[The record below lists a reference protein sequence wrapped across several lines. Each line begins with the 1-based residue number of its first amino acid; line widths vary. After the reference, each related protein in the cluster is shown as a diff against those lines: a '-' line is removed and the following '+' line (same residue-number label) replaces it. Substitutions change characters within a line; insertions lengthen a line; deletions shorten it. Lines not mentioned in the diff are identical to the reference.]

1 MKYSNLGFSKFI
13 SLPLCLLSSFFVGVS
28 LHAADPVSL
37 KLEIGRALDKGV
49 AWLNGEQNAT
59 SGNWGVAEYPAL
71 TGLALRATLGHPDP
85 SVVGKFSKNQKAGF
99 DFILSKVQSDGGIYG
114 KGLASYNT
122 SICMMA
128 LLQSKDPSYEQVV
141 RNARKFLINQQSDFD
156 KKGEADNVFD
166 GGVGYGSR
174 WAHSDLSNTH
184 LAMEALFYANK
195 SLKSKE
201 GDELDLDW
209 DAAIAFVQK
218 CQNLPGSNKE
228 KWVSGHKDDRGGF
241 VYFPG
246 SSMAGERKGKDG
258 SIALRSYGSMSY
270 AGLLSFIYAEMKEN
284 DPRLVAVRDWLRA
297 HYTIKENPGM
307 GEQGLY
313 YYYHTMAKAL
323 SLSGIKEIKD
333 GEGKMRDWRKELALE
348 LLNQQDPKG
357 FWMNENGRWWERDPI
372 LVTAYALLSLERVY
386 YSL

>member
-1 MKYSNLGFSKFI
+1 MNIPRF
-13 SLPLCLLSSFFVGVS
+13 SFFNPFGSWMAFVFLFFSGVQ
-28 LHAADPVSL
+28 LQAAENASL

-49 AWLNGEQNAT
+49 TWLNNEQNST
-59 SGNWGVAEYPAL
+59 SGHWGESEYPAL
-71 TGLALRATLGHPDP
+71 TGLALRATMGHPD
-85 SVVGKFSKNQKAGF
+85 STLVGKFSKNRKAGF
-99 DFILSKVQSDGGIYG
+99 EFLLSKVQSDGGIYG

-128 LLQSKDPSYEQVV
+128 LMQTKESKYEAIIRQ
-141 RNARKFLINQQSDFD
+141 ARKFLINQQADFD
-156 KKGEADNVFD
+156 KKGELDNTFD

-184 LAMEALFYANK
+184 LAMEALYYAK
-195 SLKSKE
+195 HSLKSKE

-218 CQNLPGSNKE
+218 CQNLPETNKE
-228 KWVSGHKDDRGGF
+228 KWVSEHKDDRGGF

-246 SSMAGERKGKDG
+246 SSMAGEREAKNG
-258 SIALRSYGSMSY
+258 SKALRSYGSMSY
-270 AGLLSFIYAEMKEN
+270 AGLLSFIYAEMDKD
-284 DPRLVAVRDWLRA
+284 DPRILAVREWLQA
-297 HYTIKENPGM
+297 HYSIKENPGM

-323 SLSGIKEIKD
+323 SLSGIELIED
-333 GEGKMRDWRKELALE
+333 AEGKKRDWRKELALE
-348 LLNQQDPKG
+348 LLNKQDPKG
-357 FWMNENGRWWERDPI
+357 YWINENGRWWERDPI
-372 LVTAYALLSLERVY
+372 LVTSYALLALERVY

>member
-1 MKYSNLGFSKFI
+1 MKYPNSRFS
-13 SLPLCLLSSFFVGVS
+13 LLIRSFCIPVAILVV
-28 LHAADPVSL
+28 LAQAKAADNLSL

-49 AWLNGEQNAT
+49 TWLNGEQNAS
-59 SGNWGVAEYPAL
+59 SGHWGTAEYPAL
-71 TGLALRATLGHPDP
+71 TGLALRATLGHPE
-85 SVVGKFSKNQKAGF
+85 STMVGKFAKNQKTGF
-99 DFILSKVQSDGGIYG
+99 DFLMSKVQSDGGIYG

-128 LLQSKDPSYEQVV
+128 LLQAKDAKYEETI
-141 RNARKFLINQQSDFD
+141 RKARKFLINQQADFD
-156 KKGEADNVFD
+156 KKGELDNTFD

-184 LAMEALFYANK
+184 LAMEALFYAK
-195 SLKSKE
+195 HSLKSKE

-228 KWVSGHKDDRGGF
+228 KWVSEHKDDRGGF

-246 SSMAGERKGKDG
+246 SSMAGERESKNG
-258 SIALRSYGSMSY
+258 SKALRSYGSMSY
-270 AGLLSFIYAEMKEN
+270 AGLLSFIYAEMKED
-284 DPRLVAVRDWLRA
+284 DPRLLAVREWLQA
-297 HYTIKENPGM
+297 HYSIKENPGM

-323 SLSGIKEIKD
+323 SLSGIKLIKD
-333 GEGKMRDWRKELALE
+333 AEGKERDWRKELALE
-348 LLNQQDPKG
+348 LLNKQDSKG
-357 FWMNENGRWWERDPI
+357 YWINENGRWWERDPI
-372 LVTAYALLSLERVY
+372 LVTSYALLALERVY